1 MRHEAMLWEPLAAD
15 DKHART
21 HGSVRCNL
29 CSHRCV
35 IPPGKLGACCVREN
49 VDGHLYTLVYD
60 RTISQNVDPI
70 EKKPFFHFLPGTKA
84 FSIATPGCNFRCAF
98 CQNWE
103 ISQMP
108 REGAD
113 AIAGVPMKPA
123 EIAKAAQRHGC
134 ASVAYTYTEP
144 TIFAEYALDCAKAAQ
159 ALGLKNVFV
168 SNGYMTPELIERMA
182 GDGSSP
188 LIDGINVDLKAGR
201 GEFYR
206 RISGA
211 ALKPVLANLKLLKQH
226 GIWLEVTTLV
236 IPGLNDTDEELRWV
250 AQYLRD
256 EVGADTPW
264 HISRFFPQYDMADT
278 PPTPASVLQR
288 AYEIGRE
295 VGLQYVYVG
304 NLPAG
309 KMESTYCPGCGKMVI
324 ERQGYWLGKRNL
336 VDGACALCG
345 TTIAGVGLQ

>member
-1 MRHEAMLWEPLAAD
+1 MRHEAILWEQLKPGD
-15 DKHART
+15 SR
-21 HGSVRCNL
+21 VRCNL
-29 CSHRCV
+29 CAHRCV

-49 VDGHLYTLVYD
+49 VDGRLYTLVYD
-60 RTISQNVDPI
+60 RTIAQNVDPI

-108 REGAD
+108 RDGVKS
-113 AIAGVPMKPA
+113 IMGVPLKPA
-123 EIAKAAQRHGC
+123 EVAQAAKRHGC
-134 ASVAYTYTEP
+134 ASIAYTYTEP
-144 TIFAEYALDCAKAAQ
+144 TIFAEYALDCAREGQ

-168 SNGYMTPELIERMA
+168 SNGYMTPELIERM
-182 GDGSSP
+182 DG

-211 ALKPVLANLKLLKQH
+211 ALKPVLANLKLLRQH

-236 IPGLNDTDEELRWV
+236 IPGLNDTDDELRWV
-250 AQYLRD
+250 AQYLAD
-256 EVGADTPW
+256 EVGPDTPW
-264 HISRFFPQYDMADT
+264 HISRFFPQYEMDRT
-278 PPTPASVLQR
+278 PPTPAHVLQR

-295 VGLQYVYVG
+295 AGLQHVYVG
-304 NLPAG
+304 NLPG
-309 KMESTYCPGCGKMVI
+309 NQTESTFCPNCGKLVI
-324 ERQGYWLGKRNL
+324 ERTGYRLGKRNL
-336 VDGACALCG
+336 GDGACAACG
-345 TTIAGVGLQ
+345 TKIAGVDIK